1 VLLLG
6 RGIVSSAKD
15 YRKFADEC
23 FGWAGTANT
32 DKQRRIFL
40 QMAEAWLGAA
50 AQAEAF
56 SRKPNGRPRELDGPV
71 STIEDGGDHD
81 RDPGRFPV
89 PWMAEEHDAFFIVR
103 DRNYRTL
110 AYRHFEREIIR
121 RTTANLLTRAEARRI
136 AAHLAKLPELLRW

>member
-1 VLLLG
+1 MG

-15 YRKFADEC
+15 YRNLADEC
-23 FGWAGTANT
+23 LGWARTANS
-32 DKQRRIFL
+32 DKERRIFL

-56 SRKPNGRPRELDGPV
+56 SRKPDGRPRELDGPV
-71 STIEDGGDHD
+71 ASIEDGGDRD
-81 RDPGRFPV
+81 PDPGRFPV

-110 AYRHFEREIIR
+110 AYIHFERETIR